1 MSPSVS
7 SSITGTK
14 CDLITNVICDTRPP
28 AVGTDARGPNTH
40 MDLSKALASSNGT
53 AILVPPRLS
62 QPSLSTFNRT
72 PSCSEA
78 SISRYLDIFNLQ
90 IKDTQKVL
98 LIKARVSG

>member
-1 MSPSVS
+1 
-7 SSITGTK
+7 
-14 CDLITNVICDTRPP
+14 
-28 AVGTDARGPNTH
+28 